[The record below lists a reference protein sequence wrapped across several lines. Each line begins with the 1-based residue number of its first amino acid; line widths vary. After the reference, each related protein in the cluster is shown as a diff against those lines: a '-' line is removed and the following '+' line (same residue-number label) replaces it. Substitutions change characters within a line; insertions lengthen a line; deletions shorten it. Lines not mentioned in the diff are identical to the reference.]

1 VESSADGPDYDA
13 CVLMWDMRGR
23 IDTATPPAGR
33 TLMPFDDADTPAA
46 MRRWW
51 LVVEAGAVDLRQSDP
66 GFEVDLVA
74 KTTVRAMGRVWFG
87 RRDLRAAIAAE
98 EVVLHG
104 DVELARSIGRW
115 SMSTL
120 DVEAAAIQRPAG
132 G

>member
-1 VESSADGPDYDA
+1 
-13 CVLMWDMRGR
+13 MWDTRW
-23 IDTATPPAGR
+23 R
-33 TLMPFDDADTPAA
+33 TE
-46 MRRWW
+46 
-51 LVVEAGAVDLRQSDP
+51 LVVE
-66 GFEVDLVA
+66 
-74 KTTVRAMGRVWFG
+74 TTVRAMGRVWFG